1 MSFVMNVLNDLE
13 RIENGLRDI
22 YASLAGRFSDNPPYR
37 DLFRALS
44 RDEETHA
51 DQVRYQKRLV
61 RQNPSDFTHVKV
73 DVEGMDEILSFLR
86 HLIDNPPSATPE
98 EAVALALDLESI
110 SQERMYRSTIVE
122 SCPGLKPLIDNLT
135 RFDQAHLERLNA
147 FMEEQL
153 EEDID

>member
-1 MSFVMNVLNDLE
+1 MSFVMNVLSDLE
-13 RIENGLRDI
+13 KIENSLRDI
-22 YASLAGRFSDNPPYR
+22 YTALAGRFSDNPPYR

-61 RQNPSDFTHVKV
+61 RQNPDDFTHVSI
-73 DVEGMDEILSFLR
+73 DMEGMDEILAFLR

-98 EAVALALDLESI
+98 EAVALAIDLESI
-110 SQERMYRSTIVE
+110 SQERMYRSVIVE

-135 RFDQAHLERLNA
+135 RFDKAHLERLHA

-153 EEDID
+153 EGDIE